1 MAYIEHLILQLHCM
15 YNKKSAHFKELFR
28 GLDFSTVFDLIGKSL
43 RAVYVIDCI
52 VQNNGSIK
60 VHWEAY
66 KKLIKLAKN

>member
-1 MAYIEHLILQLHCM
+1 M
-15 YNKKSAHFKELFR
+15 YNKKSNNFKESFR
-28 GLDFSTVFDLIGKSL
+28 GLDFSAIFDLIGKSL

-60 VHWEAY
+60 VHWDAY